1 MVCLIFPIIR
11 LKMYYIVSVQLTPE
25 YITNKENPGDSK
37 AISQANEINLTTNG
51 EINFYLI

>member
-1 MVCLIFPIIR
+1 
-11 LKMYYIVSVQLTPE
+11 MYYIVSVQLTPE

-37 AISQANEINLTTNG
+37 AISQANEINLPTNG